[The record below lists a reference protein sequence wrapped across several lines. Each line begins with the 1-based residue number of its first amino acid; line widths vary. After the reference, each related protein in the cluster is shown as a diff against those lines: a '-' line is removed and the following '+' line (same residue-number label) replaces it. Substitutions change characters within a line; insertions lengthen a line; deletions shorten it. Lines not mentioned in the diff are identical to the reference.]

1 MKRLIVLI
9 AACFLLGVA
18 CFGRTADIVAG
29 EAKSTACAGCH
40 GAAGVSE
47 NPTIPNL
54 AGQRSVYT
62 VSELKAYRRGA
73 RKNREMNRVAAVLSN
88 ADIENLSAYYAS
100 LEPMVSKGNPALAPK
115 GKVSYVFCQEC
126 HGPTGAG
133 SGTKPRL
140 AGQHAEYQFAQLK
153 AYKSG
158 SRKNPIMSGIA
169 AALREEDMRALAE
182 YLADLK

>member
-9 AACFLLGVA
+9 AACIFLDVA
-18 CFGRTADIVAG
+18 CFGRTPDIVAG
-29 EAKSTACAGCH
+29 EAKSSACASCH

-47 NPTIPNL
+47 NPKIPNL
-54 AGQRSVYT
+54 AGQRPAYT
-62 VSELKAYRRGA
+62 VSALKAYRKGS
-73 RKNREMNRVAAVLSN
+73 RKNPEMNRIAAGLSD
-88 ADIENLSAYYAS
+88 ADIDNLAAYYAG
-100 LEPMVSKGNPALAPK
+100 LLPMASKGNPTLSVK

-133 SGTKPRL
+133 SGENPRL
-140 AGQHAEYQFAQLK
+140 AGQHADYQVAQMK
-153 AYKSG
+153 AYKNG

-182 YLADLK
+182 YLAGLK